1 MDELSYRKNEQAAW
15 LSNVLFQPIDGDY
28 DDLLDDLEKRGVL
41 SLGSS
46 ANYSNSKDRLVRQWQ
61 IAVWRSIAP
70 MLYQETAYGPFPKAD
85 VDLSAVTARIVQGVT
100 DYSAQIFGTARAK
113 EWRFS
118 HPADHSSV
126 SPQII
131 DSIASAVGAT
141 IPPDREPRLFSCIA
155 EAAQEVKSIAERA
168 GLPLV
173 GKIGPSSLELSASQ
187 VAHHVADQT
196 HIKLLQRNRWF
207 AGYGDGDSQIS
218 IYTKLYA
225 EDADSEGEHRFI
237 SRYTPHP
244 RFSEE
249 LVLTHLRRLAI

>member
-1 MDELSYRKNEQAAW
+1 MDELSYGNNEQFAW
-15 LSNVLFQPIDGDY
+15 SRNVFFQPIDGDY
-28 DDLLDDLEKRGVL
+28 DDLLDDLKKRGIL
-41 SLGSS
+41 SLELST
-46 ANYSNSKDRLVRQWQ
+46 NYSSSKDRFVRQLQ

-70 MLYQETAYGPFPKAD
+70 LLYQETVYGLFPRAD
-85 VDLSAVTARIVQGVT
+85 VDLLAIAKKIAQEAT

-113 EWRFS
+113 EWEGGHLDDYSF
-118 HPADHSSV
+118 V
-126 SPQII
+126 SPQIVE
-131 DSIASAVGAT
+131 SMASTVSAVILPG
-141 IPPDREPRLFSCIA
+141 REPRLFSCIA

-237 SRYTPHP
+237 PRYAPHP

-249 LVLTHLRRLAI
+249 MVLTHLRCLAA